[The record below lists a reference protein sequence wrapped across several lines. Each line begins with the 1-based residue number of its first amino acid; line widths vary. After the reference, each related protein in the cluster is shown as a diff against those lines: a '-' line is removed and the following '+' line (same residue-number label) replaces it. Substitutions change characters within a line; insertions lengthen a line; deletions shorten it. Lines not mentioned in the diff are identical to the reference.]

1 MAWKPVVAVA
11 GLLASGA
18 VLLVDTNAGPAAL
31 PATLVAA
38 PTMLAADDVQMIPV
52 EGEAARY
59 WSRWRGPSGQGLV
72 TGSGYVDTW
81 SDTDNVLWKV
91 AVPGRGNSS
100 PIVWDDRIFLSS
112 ATERGARVALL
123 AFDRSDGR
131 LLWEA
136 APARAPV
143 ERAHEKNG
151 HASGTPATDG
161 ERVYAYLGNHGL
173 IATDMQGEIVWHRD
187 FGQIHASHG
196 TAGSVLLYRDRV
208 IFYQDMQRGSQV
220 RSFIAA
226 LDARTGDTVWWTDRK
241 EDTGWG
247 TPIAIRVGDHDEIV
261 VSSQYMVYGYSAS
274 TGEQLWN
281 AGGNLFEVIPTPVV
295 GHGLV
300 FSSSGRAGPTLAIR
314 PGGRGDVTETH
325 VAWSS
330 PKGSP
335 FVPST
340 LLYGENLYMINDI
353 ASVLTA
359 YHARS
364 GEVLYQGRLGRAQR
378 ESFSASPV
386 VIDGKVFFTN
396 DAGETFVLAAGD
408 EFRLLHVNRIGER
421 TLASPA
427 LVDGR
432 WYVRTEQHL
441 LALGTAAGRNQRHHD
456 RQRSSATGH

>member
-1 MAWKPVVAVA
+1 MTWKPAAAITAIVASSALPGVEAVV
-11 GLLASGA
+11 
-18 VLLVDTNAGPAAL
+18 GPAST
-31 PATLVAA
+31 PVHV
-38 PTMLAADDVQMIPV
+38 ADDVQMIVV
-52 EGEAARY
+52 EGEAAGY

-100 PIVWDDRIFLSS
+100 PIVWDDRIFLTS
-112 ATERGARVALL
+112 ATDRGARVALL
-123 AFDRSDGR
+123 AFDRSDGA

-136 APARAPV
+136 SPGRAQAGSV
-143 ERAHEKNG
+143 HEKNG
-151 HASGTPATDG
+151 YASGTAATDG
-161 ERVYAYLGNHGL
+161 DRVYAYLGNHGL
-173 IATDMQGEIVWHRD
+173 IAVDMQGELVWRREL
-187 FGQIHASHG
+187 GQIQASHG
-196 TAGSVLLYRDRV
+196 TAGSILLYRDRL
-208 IFYQDMQRGSQV
+208 IFYQDMRRGTQGG
-220 RSFIAA
+220 SFVAA
-226 LDARTGDTVWWTDRK
+226 FDARTGETVWQTDR
-241 EDTGWG
+241 EENTGWG

-261 VSSQYMVYGYSAS
+261 VSSQYKVYGYSAS
-274 TGEQLWN
+274 TGDELWS

-300 FSSSGRAGPTLAIR
+300 FASSGRAGPTLAIR
-314 PGGRGDVTETH
+314 PGGRGDVTDSH

-340 LLYGENLYMINDI
+340 LVYGDNLYMINDM
-353 ASVLTA
+353 ASVLTVYRA
-359 YHARS
+359 AS

-386 VIDGKVFFTN
+386 AFDGKVFLTN
-396 DAGETFVLAAGD
+396 DAGETFVVAAGD
-408 EFRLLHVNRIGER
+408 EFELLHVNHIGAP

-432 WYVRTEQHL
+432 WYVRTAGHL
-441 LALGTAAGRNQRHHD
+441 LALGGA
-456 RQRSSATGH
+456 

>member
-1 MAWKPVVAVA
+1 MAWK
-11 GLLASGA
+11 
-18 VLLVDTNAGPAAL
+18 
-31 PATLVAA
+31 LVAA
-38 PTMLAADDVQMIPV
+38 TVSAIVLRAMVGAGAAGPTSTLATTATDDVEMIPV

-72 TGSGYVDTW
+72 NGNGYVDTW

-91 AVPGRGNSS
+91 DVPGNGNSS
-100 PIVWDDRIFLSS
+100 PIVWDDRIFLTT
-112 ATERGARVALL
+112 ATEHGARIALL
-123 AFDRSDGR
+123 AFDRSDGQ
-131 LLWEA
+131 LVWEA
-136 APARAPV
+136 APVRAEA
-143 ERAHEKNG
+143 ERVHEKNG
-151 HASGTPATDG
+151 YASGTAATDG
-161 ERVYAYLGNHGL
+161 ARVYAYLGNHGL
-173 IATDMQGEIVWHRD
+173 VATDMEGKIVWHRD
-187 FGQIHASHG
+187 FGQIHATHG
-196 TAGSVLLYRDRV
+196 TAGSVLLYQDRV

-226 LDARTGDTVWWTDRK
+226 LDARTGETVWWRDRK

-261 VSSQYMVYGYSAS
+261 VSSQYMVYGYSAT
-274 TGEQLWN
+274 TGKELWN
-281 AGGNLFEVIPTPVV
+281 AAGNLFEVIPTPVV

-314 PGGRGDVTETH
+314 PGGRGDVTKTH

-353 ASVLTA
+353 ASVLTV
-359 YHARS
+359 YHAPS
-364 GEVLYQGRLGRAQR
+364 GRVLYQGRLGRAQR

-386 VIDGKVFFTN
+386 AFGNKVFFTN

-427 LVDGR
+427 LVDGL
-432 WYVRTEQHL
+432 WYVRTERHL
-441 LALGTAAGRNQRHHD
+441 LALG
-456 RQRSSATGH
+456 S

>member
-1 MAWKPVVAVA
+1 MAWKPVTVTVA
-11 GLLASGA
+11 LLVTGA
-18 VLLVDTNAGPAAL
+18 VLLVDTGAVPAAF
-31 PATLVAA
+31 PATIAA
-38 PTMLAADDVQMIPV
+38 AHPMPTAAEVQMIPV
-52 EGEAARY
+52 EGEAERH

-72 TGSGYVDTW
+72 SGSGYVDTW

-100 PIVWDDRIFLSS
+100 PIVWGNQIFLTT
-112 ATERGARVALL
+112 ATDGGARVALL
-123 AFDRSDGR
+123 AFDRNDGR
-131 LLWEA
+131 QLWEA
-136 APARAPV
+136 APARTSA
-143 ERAHEKNG
+143 ERVHQKNG
-151 HASGTPATDG
+151 HASGTAATDG

-196 TAGSVLLYRDRV
+196 TAGSVLLYGDRV
-208 IFYQDMQRGSQV
+208 IFYQDMQRGAQV
-220 RSFIAA
+220 GSFIAA
-226 LDARTGDTVWWTDRK
+226 LDARTGETVWWTDRK

-247 TPIAIRVGDHDEIV
+247 TPIAIRVDGHDEIV

-274 TGEQLWN
+274 TGEELWN
-281 AGGNLFEVIPTPVV
+281 AGGNMFEVIPTPVV

-314 PGGRGDVTETH
+314 PGGRGDVTDTH

-340 LLYGENLYMINDI
+340 LVYGENLYMINDM
-353 ASVLTA
+353 ASVLTVYRA
-359 YHARS
+359 AS

-386 VIDGKVFFTN
+386 VFDGKVFLTN
-396 DAGETFVLAAGD
+396 DGGETFVIAAGD
-408 EFRLLHVNRIGER
+408 EFKLLQANDIGER

-432 WYVRTEQHL
+432 WYVRTEGHL
-441 LALGTAAGRNQRHHD
+441 LALGGD
-456 RQRSSATGH
+456 

>member
-1 MAWKPVVAVA
+1 MAWKPVALTV
-11 GLLASGA
+11 GLLVTGA
-18 VLLVDTNAGPAAL
+18 VLLVDTGAVPAAL
-31 PATLVAA
+31 PTTIAA
-38 PTMLAADDVQMIPV
+38 AHPMPTAAEVQMIPV
-52 EGEAARY
+52 EGEAERH

-72 TGSGYVDTW
+72 SGSGYVDTW

-100 PIVWDDRIFLSS
+100 PIVWGDQIFLTT
-112 ATERGARVALL
+112 ATDGGARVALL
-123 AFDRSDGR
+123 AFDRTDGR
-131 LLWEA
+131 QLWEA
-136 APARAPV
+136 VPARTSA
-143 ERAHEKNG
+143 ERVHEKNG
-151 HASGTPATDG
+151 HASGTAATDG
-161 ERVYAYLGNHGL
+161 ERVYSYLGNHGL
-173 IATDMQGEIVWHRD
+173 IATDMQGEIVWHRE

-196 TAGSVLLYRDRV
+196 TAGSVLLYGDRV
-208 IFYQDMQRGSQV
+208 IFYQDMQRGAQV
-220 RSFIAA
+220 GSFIAA
-226 LDARTGDTVWWTDRK
+226 LDARTGGTVWWTDRK

-247 TPIAIRVGDHDEIV
+247 TPIAIRVDGHDEIV

-274 TGEQLWN
+274 TGEELWN
-281 AGGNLFEVIPTPVV
+281 AGGNMFEVIPTPVV

-314 PGGRGDVTETH
+314 PGGRGDVTDTH

-340 LLYGENLYMINDI
+340 LVYGENLYMINDM
-353 ASVLTA
+353 ASVLTVYRA
-359 YHARS
+359 AS

-386 VIDGKVFFTN
+386 VVDGKVFLTN
-396 DAGETFVLAAGD
+396 DGGKTFVIAAGD
-408 EFRLLHVNRIGER
+408 EFKLLQVNDIGER

-432 WYVRTEQHL
+432 WYVRTEGHL
-441 LALGTAAGRNQRHHD
+441 LALGGA
-456 RQRSSATGH
+456 